1 LAFHSSGKKTA
12 TELADLV
19 KAQGFELGSSIPD
32 WSREAARTM
41 EETFASEK
49 LREVIDRSNAFL
61 ATLGPE
67 PNCLEDELRRI
78 AAALASDRKLL
89 DSTKVVSV
97 NRVPLPPLS
106 RMGLHRFNEFES
118 GDYDGITYLDTFF
131 VKYTGAGN
139 EVLHFHEL
147 IHVVQ
152 WRLLGPERFL
162 KLYADGL
169 ERFGYH
175 NSPLEKM
182 AYVAQDRFTHSKEA
196 FDAYAVVVQELRKIS
211 AL

>member
-1 LAFHSSGKKTA
+1 
-12 TELADLV
+12 
-19 KAQGFELGSSIPD
+19 
-32 WSREAARTM
+32 
-41 EETFASEK
+41 
-49 LREVIDRSNAFL
+49 
-61 ATLGPE
+61 
-67 PNCLEDELRRI
+67 
-78 AAALASDRKLL
+78 
-89 DSTKVVSV
+89 
-97 NRVPLPPLS
+97 
-106 RMGLHRFNEFES
+106 MGLHRFNEFES